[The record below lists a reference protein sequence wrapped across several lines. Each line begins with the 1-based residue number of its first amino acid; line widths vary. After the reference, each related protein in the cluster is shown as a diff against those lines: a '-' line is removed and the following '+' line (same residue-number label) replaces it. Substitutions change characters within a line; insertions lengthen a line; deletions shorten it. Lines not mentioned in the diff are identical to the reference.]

1 MYIFTRFMLYVYI
14 PISGGI
20 WKIIVWGN
28 EAFPGAASYKPRNTR
43 EALLASSDPAKA
55 LFKTWRKSIGPTKVW
70 TFKHLFLHVF
80 LFRAEHL
87 WERKSAFY
95 IECCHHSLTKLAA
108 GQFQMWSVGENRNEN
123 PGILT
128 SPTLFGKW
136 PSSLDC
142 KHKLCNQITTIRLQP
157 QVELCWWIKSRI
169 CNWTHCQYDFH
180 LIWLWFDFDLNT
192 LPECDFDLFSFF
204 DNMLF
209 AKAGPGLIGQSLWV
223 FIMTGN
229 L

>member
-55 LFKTWRKSIGPTKVW
+55 LFKTWCKSIGPTKVW

-80 LFRAEHL
+80 LFRAGVVIFLFNVNLKLMGENHYL

-108 GQFQMWSVGENRNEN
+108 SQLQMWAVGENRNEN

-142 KHKLCNQITTIRLQP
+142 KHKLCYYQITPITLQP

-180 LIWLWFDFDLNT
+180 LIWLWFKHLARVWFWFVFL
-192 LPECDFDLFSFF
+192 
-204 DNMLF
+204 
-209 AKAGPGLIGQSLWV
+209 LW
-223 FIMTGN
+223 
-229 L
+229 